1 MDKPGFKTSEFWLT
15 LAATVVGMLIA
26 SGAFADATAV
36 GKVLAF
42 AASVL
47 GGLGYTWSR
56 ASVKKSASLVEAAK
70 LQIEAAKLDPKP
82 VASRGKR

>member
-1 MDKPGFKTSEFWLT
+1 MTSPGYRTSEFWLT

-26 SGAFADATAV
+26 SGEFADATAM

-56 ASVKKSASLVEAAK
+56 ANVKKHASLIEAVRLETEAAK
-70 LQIEAAKLDPKP
+70 HFPK
-82 VASRGKR
+82 ATARGKK